1 MLGEMQQM
9 TCPCQVATT
18 MIPAAKPRLSAMASS
33 TGASHEPVAIK
44 PEVTMVHVTGAY
56 TEWLTLGLP
65 ADIWV
70 PLPTKLTGNRSQHS
84 CPICVDIKSSSNV
97 AYNHIHLEHL
107 RILRQCCFCT
117 WSSGLARMMQEHILK
132 HHQKDD
138 GSCMI
143 PGLKPTPC
151 ATCH

>member
-1 MLGEMQQM
+1 M
-9 TCPCQVATT
+9 THPHHVTT
-18 MIPAAKPRLSAMASS
+18 TPILAAPSAMASS
-33 TGASHEPVAIK
+33 TGAPHEHVVVR
-44 PEVTMVHVTGAY
+44 PEITMHVMGPYA
-56 TEWLTLGLP
+56 EWLTLGLP

-70 PLPTKLTGNRSQHS
+70 PPLTKLPGNRSQHL
-84 CPICVDIKSSSNV
+84 CPLCGDIKSLSNG

-107 RILRQCCFCT
+107 GILLQCCFCT
-117 WSSGLARMMQEHILK
+117 WSSGSTRMMQEHILK

-143 PGLKPTPC
+143 PGLEPTPC